1 MASPVIPKDQLS
13 AYQRWEL
20 GSFDLPQRTNT
31 GRRAEDNVDHREEAR
46 KEGHSEGYNVGHR
59 EGFQA
64 GHREALAEMAPR
76 IAVMEQLIAGL
87 KTDLARLDQELAT
100 DVIQLGLAVAKNLVA
115 SALRER
121 PQIVQDGVE
130 QALKQLAQNY
140 GPVHVVVHPQDAEVV
155 RGVLETAQ
163 LAGGWSLKEDERI
176 SRGGCKVETAAGDV
190 DATLET
196 RWHRTTA
203 ALGQPV
209 NWTD

>member
-20 GSFDLPQRTNT
+20 GTFDLPTRTNT
-31 GRRAEDNVDHREEAR
+31 GRRAEDNVDHREQAR
-46 KEGHSEGYNVGHR
+46 KEGHSEGYSVGHR

-76 IAVMEQLIAGL
+76 IAVMEQLIAAL

-100 DVIQLGLAVAKNLVA
+100 DVVQLGLAVAKNLVA
-115 SALRER
+115 SALHER
-121 PQIVQDGVE
+121 PQIIQDGVE

-140 GPVHVVVHPQDAEVV
+140 GPVHVVVHPQDAELV

-163 LAGGWSLKEDERI
+163 LTGGWSLKEDEGI

>member
-1 MASPVIPKDQLS
+1 MASPVIPRDQLS

-20 GSFDLPQRTNT
+20 GSFDHPPRTNT
-31 GRRAEDNVDHREEAR
+31 GRREEDQVDHREVAR
-46 KEGHSEGYNVGHR
+46 KEGHAQGHR

-64 GHREALAEMAPR
+64 GQREALAQMAPR

-100 DVIQLGLAVAKNLVA
+100 DVLQLALAVARNLVGSGLQA
-115 SALRER
+115 R
-121 PQIVQDGVE
+121 PEIVQECVE

-140 GPVHVVVHPQDAEVV
+140 GPVRLVVNPGDAELV

-176 SRGGCKVETAAGDV
+176 LRGGCKVETAAGEI

-196 RWHRTTA
+196 RWHRAMA
-203 ALGQPV
+203 ALGQSLD
-209 NWTD
+209 WAE